1 MKKILLTIACLAMSV
16 ATLVAAKP
24 SKSESVYKSR
34 PNDPEAIYFTPE
46 NYPITAD
53 GKTDVSDAL
62 QQAVNDV
69 KSRYNFGVLFVPE
82 GTYKISKTIY
92 MPPAVRLIGY
102 GENRPTFVL
111 AKNSPGF
118 QEEVAGDK
126 GRSKYMFWFT
136 GNMVAEGQT
145 PRDASA
151 GTFYSAMSNVDV
163 KIEDGNPW
171 AIAFRTHF
179 AQHSFISNV
188 DIHIGSARAGLF
200 DVGNA
205 MENVRFFGGQYG
217 IYTTKTSP
225 GWQMMVVNTY
235 FEGQSKAAI
244 FSQEGGM
251 AIINLTAKNVPT
263 VVEIQENYSDK
274 LYMEECT
281 FENVSGPAIIVSN
294 ETNSTN
300 QISLFNVVCNKVPTL
315 SLYRRS
321 GTVINGAESKI
332 YRVNEFTHG
341 LQMESLEA
349 DSEVKTVVDLE
360 PLQKM
365 PAPFK
370 NYIPR
375 LPEVSEWVNIK
386 DLGAKGD
393 GVTDDTAVIQKAVK
407 EHKTIYF
414 PAGWY
419 VISET
424 IKMEEGTTMIGL
436 SPIAT
441 QLVLLESTPAFSGFG
456 APKAMLESSTGR
468 NVFTGIGLN
477 TNAYNYRAVACK
489 WVANADSYMNDV
501 KFIGGH
507 GTMGRTGSAR
517 ESQLNLR
524 TSAGPARGGW
534 DNAWD
539 NQYWSLWV
547 TDNGGGT
554 FMNIWTANTFA
565 SSGLYVQNTSTP
577 SRIFAM
583 SLEHHVRSEG
593 RSKNGKNWKMYCMQ
607 TEEESV
613 ESIACQPFEFD
624 NCEDILMANTY
635 MFRVIRIETPWPQ
648 SITTYNCK
656 NLVFYNLHNYAQTQ
670 YTATIPLYDV
680 NTGREIRDW
689 EMNKAVITGE
699 ESTAHAL
706 TCSGGYQGGQR
717 IVSGYEFLQGAVA
730 DSKGNVYFCDFHQR
744 RVYKWDAETE
754 LVEVV
759 NDFQWKPLSLAVDTD
774 DNLLVIFKYTPQPGY
789 MVNGEQERAERYPD
803 TSGTSIASY
812 LSGFV
817 MRVYSIDPENPEATI
832 KECPAVPMGSIKNV
846 AKAYYPAN
854 RWRDFHDFNTVSVRV
869 PEKCFVAPDGKTII
883 PNCYDFI
890 RSASALPATPGKT
903 FYLND
908 EYDRRVVKYDV
919 DNEGKLSGLEYFV
932 EKGDFGN
939 TVGPDGN
946 IYVTDG
952 HLMIFSP
959 EREHLRTIKLPEPA
973 TSLVFGGKDG
983 KELFMTSHTGLYRI
997 SLD

>member
-1 MKKILLTIACLAMSV
+1 MLLSV
-16 ATLVAAKP
+16 VTLLAAKP
-24 SKSESVYKSR
+24 TKSESVYKSR

-102 GENRPTFVL
+102 GEERPTFVL

-118 QEEVAGDK
+118 QEEVVGDK

-136 GNMVAEGQT
+136 GNMVTEGQT
-145 PRDASA
+145 PRDAGA

-188 DIHIGSARAGLF
+188 DIHIGNGRAGLF

-300 QISLFNVVCNKVPTL
+300 QISLVNVVCNKVPTL
-315 SLYRRS
+315 VWYRRS
-321 GTVINGAESKI
+321 NTTTEGLKGVYRINE
-332 YRVNEFTHG
+332 YTHG
-341 LQMESLEA
+341 LQQADLAS
-349 DSEVKTVVDLE
+349 DSEVKTGVDLVQ
-360 PLQKM
+360 LDKM
-365 PAPFK
+365 PAPFT

-393 GVTDDTAVIQKAVK
+393 AVTDDTEVIQNAIKQY
-407 EHKTIYF
+407 KTIYF

-419 VISET
+419 VVSET
-424 IKMEEGTTMIGL
+424 IKLAEGTTLIGL

-441 QLVLLESTPAFSGFG
+441 QIMLQESTPAFSGFG
-456 APKAMLESSTGR
+456 APKPLLESSRGR
-468 NVFTGIGLN
+468 NVVSGIGLN
-477 TNAYNYRAVACK
+477 TNSYNYRAVACK
-489 WVANADSYMNDV
+489 WVANGDSFFNDV

-507 GTMGRTGSAR
+507 GTMARTGSAR
-517 ESQLNLR
+517 EPQTQQQN
-524 TSAGPARGGW
+524 RGGVRGAW

-539 NQYWSLWV
+539 NQYWSFWI
-547 TDNGGGT
+547 TDGGGGT
-554 FMNIWTANTFA
+554 FMNIWTADTYA
-565 SSGLYVQNTSTP
+565 TSGLYVHNTSTP

-583 SLEHHVRSEG
+583 SLEHHVRYEG
-593 RSKNGKNWKMYCMQ
+593 RFKNVKNWKMYCIQ

-613 ESIACQPFEFD
+613 ESIACQPLEFD
-624 NCEDILMANTY
+624 NCENVTLANTY

-648 SITTYNCK
+648 SIVTYNCK
-656 NLVFYNLHNYAQTQ
+656 DLTFYNLHNYAQTQ
-670 YTATIPLYDV
+670 YTSTIPLYDV
-680 NTGREIRDW
+680 NTGREVRDW
-689 EMNKAVITGE
+689 ELNKVTITGE
-699 ESTAHAL
+699 ESPVHS
-706 TCSGGYQGGQR
+706 CSGGYAGVER
-717 IVSGYEFLQGAVA
+717 LASGYEFLQGAVA
-730 DSKGNVYFCDFHQR
+730 DSKGNVYFCDFHKR
-744 RVYKWDAETE
+744 RIYKWDAEKDA
-754 LVEVV
+754 VEVV
-759 NDFQWKPLSLAVDTD
+759 NDFQWKPLSLAVDTK
-774 DNLLVIFKYTPQPGY
+774 DNLLVVFKYTPQPGY
-789 MVNGEQERAERYPD
+789 MVGGEQERAERYPD
-803 TSGTSIASY
+803 TAGTSIASY

-817 MRVYSIDPENPEATI
+817 MKVYSIDPENPEATI
-832 KECPAVPMGSIKNV
+832 AECPAVPMGSIKNV

-869 PEKCFVAPDGKTII
+869 PDLCFVAPDGVTII

-890 RSASALPATPGKT
+890 RSASALAAVPGQT

-919 DNEGKLSGLEYFV
+919 DNEGKLSNLEYFV

-939 TVGPDGN
+939 TIGPDGN

-952 HLMIFSP
+952 HIMVFTP
-959 EREHLRTIKLPEPA
+959 EGERIKTIKLPEPP
-973 TSLVFGGKDG
+973 TSLIFGGKNG
-983 KELFMTSHTGLYRI
+983 KELIVTSHTSLYRVKV
-997 SLD
+997 D